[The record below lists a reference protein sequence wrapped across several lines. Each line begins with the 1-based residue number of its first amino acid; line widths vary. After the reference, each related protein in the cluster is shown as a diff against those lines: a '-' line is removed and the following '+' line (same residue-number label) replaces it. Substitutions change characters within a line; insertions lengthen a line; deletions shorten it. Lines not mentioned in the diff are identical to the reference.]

1 MPGQQIQV
9 EDPSQQGKQQML
21 EVVLPPGV
29 QPGSMLDLQGP
40 NGLMRFEIIYCVCIY
55 NVYNSLSAVVV
66 VCEDIIQLYF
76 VVNS

>member
-9 EDPSQQGKQQML
+9 EDPSQQGKQQQML

-40 NGLMRFEIIYCVCIY
+40 SGLIRFKIRKLRIYMYICI
-55 NVYNSLSAVVV
+55 
-66 VCEDIIQLYF
+66 
-76 VVNS
+76 